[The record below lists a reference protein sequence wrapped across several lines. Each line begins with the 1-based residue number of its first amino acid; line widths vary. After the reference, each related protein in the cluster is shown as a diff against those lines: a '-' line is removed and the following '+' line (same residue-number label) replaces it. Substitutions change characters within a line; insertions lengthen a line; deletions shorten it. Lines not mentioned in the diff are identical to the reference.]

1 LGKSLNLELDLVDE
15 PATIALGAT
24 IATALPEN
32 YKGWSIL
39 LQGELGAGKSTLARA
54 LLHALGYEGRV
65 PSPTYTLVEPYQFPR
80 GDIYHIDLY
89 RVADVNELEFLGW
102 TDFQAGLKLIEW
114 PERVPFLK
122 DEADL
127 DVVLEYLGEGR
138 KATIFALSDRGGMM
152 LEKIATAVPGSVT
165 P

>member
-1 LGKSLNLELDLVDE
+1 MGKSLIVDLRDE
-15 PATIALGAT
+15 RSTIALGAE
-24 IATALPEN
+24 IAAALPQI
-32 YKGWSIL
+32 YLGWSIL

-65 PSPTYTLVEPYQFPR
+65 PSPTYTLVEPYRFPR

-102 TDFQAGLKLIEW
+102 TDFQAGLKLVEW
-114 PERVPFLK
+114 PERVPFLR

-127 DVVLEYLGEGR
+127 IVVLEYVDSGR
-138 KATIFALSDRGGMM
+138 SANLCALSDRGDTM
-152 LEKIATAVPGSVT
+152 LQRIAVAIAASVNS
-165 P
+165 

>member
-1 LGKSLNLELDLVDE
+1 
-15 PATIALGAT
+15 
-24 IATALPEN
+24 
-32 YKGWSIL
+32 
-39 LQGELGAGKSTLARA
+39 
-54 LLHALGYEGRV
+54 
-65 PSPTYTLVEPYQFPR
+65 VEPYRFPH

-102 TDFQAGLKLIEW
+102 SDFQAGLKLVEW

-127 DVVLEYLGEGR
+127 KVALEYVDSGR
-138 KATIFALSDRGGMM
+138 TANLCALSARGDT
-152 LEKIATAVPGSVT
+152 LLQRIEIPIPGSVN

>member
-1 LGKSLNLELDLVDE
+1 MGKSLIVDLRDE
-15 PATIALGAT
+15 RSTIVLGAE
-24 IATALPEN
+24 IAAALPQI
-32 YKGWSIL
+32 YRGWSIL

-65 PSPTYTLVEPYQFPR
+65 PSPTYTLVEPYRFPR

-102 TDFQAGLKLIEW
+102 SDFQAGLKLVEW
-114 PERVPFLK
+114 PERVPFLT

-127 DVVLEYLGEGR
+127 KVVLEYAGSGR
-138 KATIFALSDRGGMM
+138 TANLCALSDRGDTF
-152 LEKIATAVPGSVT
+152 LQRIEIATPGSVHS
-165 P
+165 

>member
-1 LGKSLNLELDLVDE
+1 VGKSLIFDLQDE
-15 PATIALGAT
+15 SATIALGAE
-24 IATALPEN
+24 IAAALPQI
-32 YKGWSIL
+32 YRGWSIL

-65 PSPTYTLVEPYQFPR
+65 PSPTYTLVEPYRFPR

-102 TDFQAGLKLIEW
+102 SDFQAGLKLVEW
-114 PERVPFLK
+114 PERVPFLTE
-122 DEADL
+122 EADL
-127 DVVLEYLGEGR
+127 EVVLEYVNSGR
-138 KATIFALSDRGGMM
+138 TATLSALSARGDT
-152 LEKIATAVPGSVT
+152 LLQRIEISTPGSVS

>member
-1 LGKSLNLELDLVDE
+1 VGKSLIVDLQDE
-15 PATIALGAT
+15 SATIALGAE
-24 IATALPEN
+24 IAAALPQI
-32 YKGWSIL
+32 YRGWSIL

-65 PSPTYTLVEPYQFPR
+65 PSPTYTLVEPYRFPR

-102 TDFQAGLKLIEW
+102 SDFQAGLKLVEW
-114 PERVPFLK
+114 PERVPYLTE
-122 DEADL
+122 EADL
-127 DVVLEYLGEGR
+127 KVVLEYVNSGR
-138 KATIFALSDRGGMM
+138 TATLSALSTRGDT
-152 LEKIATAVPGSVT
+152 LLQRIEIATPGSVS

>member
-1 LGKSLNLELDLVDE
+1 MGKSLIVDLQDE
-15 PATIALGAT
+15 SATIALGAT
-24 IATALPEN
+24 IAAALPQK
-32 YKGWSIL
+32 YRGWSIL

-54 LLHALGYEGRV
+54 LLHAMGYEGRV
-65 PSPTYTLVEPYQFPR
+65 PSPTYTLVEPYRFPR

-102 TDFQAGLKLIEW
+102 SDFQTGLKLVEW
-114 PERVPFLK
+114 PERVPFLS

-127 DVVLEYLGEGR
+127 KVVLKYVGSGR
-138 KATIFALSDRGGMM
+138 TANLSALSPRGDT
-152 LEKIATAVPGSVT
+152 LLQTIEIATLGSVS